1 MGVASLIISLAP
13 AIGPAYG
20 GVVLEE
26 YGRRAMFAF
35 AIPLLGAAFLAGL
48 ACIRQT
54 TELDRRPFDVAVFLF
69 VAFGFLLIV
78 VGVNRLSNGGITAL
92 VTALLVVGT
101 VLLVQFV
108 KHVSCAQNPLVSPKV
123 FSSTRFMASV
133 VAIASTSLVCL
144 GYAWL
149 IPNYAQ
155 IAIGAGAKASGLVMI
170 PGCVATMLLSPVAG
184 RLLDGI
190 GPRVPIAAGATLMLI
205 GAILLCTRPLNGVWG
220 LAEWYLLSGMGQGFL
235 ASPAMTYGLSSLNNG
250 LRADGTSVCNALQQL
265 GGSIGVSSVAA
276 VVGAAQISAG
286 DNTAG
291 MIMGGQ
297 MAFVL
302 LTLVVVGVAIF
313 STIALRFAEL

>member
-1 MGVASLIISLAP
+1 MMGVASLIISLAP

-123 FSSTRFMASV
+123 FPQRDSWPR
-133 VAIASTSLVCL
+133 
-144 GYAWL
+144 W
-149 IPNYAQ
+149 
-155 IAIGAGAKASGLVMI
+155 
-170 PGCVATMLLSPVAG
+170 LLSQVHPWYVSDMRGSFPITCKWPLVRAQK
-184 RLLDGI
+184 LL
-190 GPRVPIAAGATLMLI
+190 
-205 GAILLCTRPLNGVWG
+205 
-220 LAEWYLLSGMGQGFL
+220 
-235 ASPAMTYGLSSLNNG
+235 
-250 LRADGTSVCNALQQL
+250 
-265 GGSIGVSSVAA
+265 
-276 VVGAAQISAG
+276 
-286 DNTAG
+286 
-291 MIMGGQ
+291 
-297 MAFVL
+297 VL
-302 LTLVVVGVAIF
+302 
-313 STIALRFAEL
+313 